1 MAQAGQ
7 IPPPVLVIFGAG
19 GDLTWRKLVP
29 ALYNLY
35 IDDWLPEQLHI
46 LGLDLKPMDD
56 SEFREHLRSG
66 TGQFSRYAPD
76 GLPDW
81 PHFAEHLRYVEA
93 NFDSPA
99 PYAQLAK
106 ELAAQDQAWNVPAQH
121 IFYLAVPPQ
130 LIETI
135 VSRLGE
141 AGLVGDRRRAR
152 VVIEKPF
159 GHDLESAAR
168 LNRLLLKCLAES
180 QIFRIDHYL
189 GKETVQNILALRFA
203 NSLFEP
209 IWNRRYID
217 HVQLTVAEKV
227 GVEHR
232 GRYYDKAGA
241 LRDMVQNHLIRVLAH
256 LAMEPPVSFEPDEL
270 RNKKLDVLRAI
281 RPISRAELSR
291 YAVRGQYGPG
301 HSDGQPVPGYRQ
313 EPDVAPDSV
322 TETFVALQLFIDNWR
337 WQDVPFFIRTGK
349 RLPARLSEACI
360 QFKPV
365 PHRSFPPE
373 AVRLWEPNRLVVYI
387 TPEVG
392 VRLRFLA
399 KRPGP
404 EMHLDPVFMRFS
416 YNEFFRTPPPDAYE
430 TLLLD
435 VMRGD
440 ASLFM
445 RADQAET
452 AWTVVQPILEGW
464 AAERPKDFP
473 NYAAGEWGPAAA
485 DELLARE
492 GRCWLMP
499 YETPVSSDERARP

>member
-1 MAQAGQ
+1 MEQSGKPA
-7 IPPPVLVIFGAG
+7 PPVLVIFGAG
-19 GDLTWRKLVP
+19 GDLTWRKLAP

-35 IDDWLPEQLHI
+35 VDDWLPEQFHI
-46 LGLDLKPMDD
+46 LGLDLKQMDD
-56 SEFREHLRSG
+56 LAFRDRLREG
-66 TGQFSRYAPD
+66 TGRFSRYAP

-81 PHFAEHLRYVEA
+81 ARFARNLTYAEA
-93 NFDSPA
+93 NFDTPE
-99 PYAQLAK
+99 PYSQLAEK
-106 ELAAQDQAWNVPAQH
+106 LAAQDHAWNTPAEH

-135 VSRLGE
+135 VSHLGQ
-141 AGLVGDRRRAR
+141 AGLVSDRQRAR

-159 GHDLESAAR
+159 GHDLDSAAH
-168 LNRLLLKCLAES
+168 LNRLLLSSLAES

-217 HVQLTVAEKV
+217 HVQVTVAEKV

-232 GRYYDKAGA
+232 GGYYEQAGA
-241 LRDMVQNHLIRVLAH
+241 LRDMVQNHLLRVVAH
-256 LAMEPPVSFEPDEL
+256 IAMEPPVSFEPDEL
-270 RNKKLDVLRAI
+270 RNKKQDVLRAI
-281 RPISRAELSR
+281 RPFSRADLSK

-301 HSDGQPVPGYRQ
+301 HVGGEAVPGYRQ
-313 EPDVAPDSV
+313 EPDVAPDSA
-322 TETFVALQLFIDNWR
+322 TETFVALQLLIDNWR
-337 WQDVPFFIRTGK
+337 WHDVPFFVRTGK
-349 RLPARLSEACI
+349 RLPSRLSEAHI
-360 QFKPV
+360 EFKPV

-373 AVRLWEPNRLVVYI
+373 AVKLWEPNRLILYI
-387 TPEVG
+387 TPEEGLRV
-392 VRLRFLA
+392 RFLA

-404 EMHLDPVFMRFS
+404 EMHLDPVWMRFS
-416 YNEFFRTPPPDAYE
+416 YREFFRTPPSDAYE

-464 AAERPKDFP
+464 AAQRPIDFP

-492 GRCWLMP
+492 GRRWLLP
-499 YETPVSSDERARP
+499 YRTPVSSHAGGHP

>member
-1 MAQAGQ
+1 MERSGK
-7 IPPPVLVIFGAG
+7 PTPPVLVIFGAG

-29 ALYNLY
+29 AFYNLY
-35 IDDWLPEQLHI
+35 VDDWLPEQFQI
-46 LGLDLKPMDD
+46 LGLDLKPMSD
-56 SEFREHLRSG
+56 SDFRERLRSG
-66 TGQFSRYAPD
+66 AERFSRYAPA
-76 GLPDW
+76 LPNW
-81 PHFAEHLRYVEA
+81 ERFADHLKYIEA
-93 NFDSPA
+93 NFDAPA
-99 PYAQLAK
+99 PYAQLTQ
-106 ELAAQDQAWNVPAQH
+106 ELAAQDRAWNTPAQH
-121 IFYLAVPPQ
+121 MFYLAVPPQ
-130 LIETI
+130 LIEMI

-141 AGLVGDRRRAR
+141 AGLVADRRRAR

-159 GHDLESAAR
+159 GHDLDSAAR
-168 LNRLLLKCLAES
+168 LNRLLLSSLAES

-189 GKETVQNILALRFA
+189 GKETVQNILAFRFA

-232 GRYYDKAGA
+232 GAYYERAGA
-241 LRDMVQNHLIRVLAH
+241 LRDMVQNHIMRVVGQI
-256 LAMEPPVSFEPDEL
+256 AMEPPVSFEPDEL

-281 RPISRAELSR
+281 RPISRRELAKH
-291 YAVRGQYGPG
+291 AVRGQYGPG
-301 HSDGQPVPGYRQ
+301 QIGGQPVPGYRQ
-313 EPDVAPDSV
+313 EPDVAADSI

-337 WQDVPFFIRTGK
+337 WQDVPFFVRTGK
-349 RLPARLSEACI
+349 RLPARLSEAHI

-373 AVRLWEPNRLVVYI
+373 AVKRWEPNRLILYI
-387 TPEVG
+387 TPEEGIRV
-392 VRLRFLA
+392 RFLA

-404 EMHLDPVFMRFS
+404 EMHLDPVWMRFS
-416 YNEFFRTPPPDAYE
+416 YREFFRTPPPDAYE

-452 AWTVVQPILEGW
+452 AWTVVQPILEAW
-464 AAERPKDFP
+464 AAERPADFP

-492 GRCWLMP
+492 GRRWLLP
-499 YETPVSSDERARP
+499 FRTPADSQEGSRP